1 MAETL
6 ISPGVLARENDQ
18 SLVTAQPLTRGAA
31 IIGPT
36 VKGPVEKPTLC
47 SSFSSFQ
54 TIFGST
60 LESGSNDYT
69 YLTSISANNYFQQG
83 GTSLL
88 VTRVTSGSFTPA
100 ISTTIQNNI
109 EAANAGLI
117 GDLISGL
124 QPNEGSGSTAPS
136 TYSSED
142 LITNTGTGAGAQA
155 TVVTSNSNGI
165 LIGATTLNIVGSA
178 PTTTLDDTTAA
189 QAITTTSGTGATVTI
204 TSAGSTIT
212 TVTIVAEGT
221 LYAAGEQITITAA
234 TLTGLGTLGTVT
246 GDLTFEILQPN
257 ILTEVSSVVITQDGT
272 GYASGDEVS
281 IATIDIGSPAVAPT
295 FILTDAMIEN
305 EAAFVLETLSEG
317 VIMNNT
323 SPAGADTSGI
333 ELTNGALSSGSA
345 DNIRWEIGA
354 VNTSSGAFSL
364 FVRRGNDNNNQKVIL
379 EQFNNISLDPFSPNY
394 ISRAIGD
401 VTSNVVVAPDG
412 SGTYL
417 QESGSYPNI
426 SNYIRVK
433 QVNSNTPNYFDNN
446 GIAKSEFTSSLPQLG
461 SGSFDQA
468 VGSNLNS
475 VSANLFY
482 EKISSVN
489 TQGLVGEDYTNAIN
503 LLANQD
509 EYQYNVI
516 STPGLY
522 YANYAVQ
529 CNAVKNMVIARGDA
543 IYIMD
548 LVKYNTAIGTV
559 NQNAAA
565 IDSSYAAA
573 YWPWLQTIDP
583 SSGLLVYV
591 PASTMIPGV
600 YAFTDASSDP
610 WFAPAGITRGGLGS
624 VVRAER
630 KLTSANRDTLYEANV
645 NPIAS
650 FPQQGVVVFGQ
661 KTLQK
666 AATALDRVNVRRLL
680 ITLKDYISQIADN
693 LVFEQN
699 TIATRQNF
707 LTQVNPYLES
717 VQQRQGLYAFKV
729 VMDETNNTPDVID
742 RNELIG
748 QIFLQPTKTAEF
760 IILDFNVLPTGATFP
775 A

>member
-1 MAETL
+1 
-6 ISPGVLARENDQ
+6 
-18 SLVTAQPLTRGAA
+18 
-31 IIGPT
+31 
-36 VKGPVEKPTLC
+36 
-47 SSFSSFQ
+47 
-54 TIFGST
+54 
-60 LESGSNDYT
+60 
-69 YLTSISANNYFQQG
+69 
-83 GTSLL
+83 
-88 VTRVTSGSFTPA
+88 
-100 ISTTIQNNI
+100 
-109 EAANAGLI
+109 
-117 GDLISGL
+117 
-124 QPNEGSGSTAPS
+124 
-136 TYSSED
+136 
-142 LITNTGTGAGAQA
+142 
-155 TVVTSNSNGI
+155 
-165 LIGATTLNIVGSA
+165 
-178 PTTTLDDTTAA
+178 
-189 QAITTTSGTGATVTI
+189 
-204 TSAGSTIT
+204 
-212 TVTIVAEGT
+212 
-221 LYAAGEQITITAA
+221 
-234 TLTGLGTLGTVT
+234 
-246 GDLTFEILQPN
+246 
-257 ILTEVSSVVITQDGT
+257 
-272 GYASGDEVS
+272 
-281 IATIDIGSPAVAPT
+281 
-295 FILTDAMIEN
+295 MIEN

-610 WFAPAGITRGGLGS
+610 WFAPAGI
-624 VVRAER
+624 
-630 KLTSANRDTLYEANV
+630 N
-645 NPIAS
+645 
-650 FPQQGVVVFGQ
+650 
-661 KTLQK
+661 
-666 AATALDRVNVRRLL
+666 
-680 ITLKDYISQIADN
+680 
-693 LVFEQN
+693 
-699 TIATRQNF
+699 
-707 LTQVNPYLES
+707 
-717 VQQRQGLYAFKV
+717 
-729 VMDETNNTPDVID
+729 
-742 RNELIG
+742 
-748 QIFLQPTKTAEF
+748 
-760 IILDFNVLPTGATFP
+760 
-775 A
+775 